1 MLGKTNQTEFAFS
14 ILGLN
19 PKMGTPPNPF
29 DEAVARIPG
38 GSSSGAAVSVSR
50 GLAAAAIGSDTG
62 GSVRVP
68 AAWNGLVGLKT
79 SFGLLPLEGV
89 LGLSTSMDTVGPLTR
104 DVADAAALFA
114 ILDGRF
120 GAGNRSA
127 PDLAS
132 SALSRARFALPTT
145 LVWDSLDP
153 GVETPARSA
162 VERLR
167 AAGCAIDETPVP
179 EFDTVGELVSRFG
192 AYHAAECHAL
202 WYDVIEARP
211 DLIYAPIWER
221 IRVGA
226 QISATDAARAKQGL
240 AAAAAS
246 LHTRMRRHG
255 VFLMPTAAASPP
267 AHRRARSRRRGLQDG
282 QCCGSSQH
290 APRQLPQLLC
300 ADAPLRARPEWRAG
314 RIDADGPARGGGA
327 SAALRP
333 RYRACD
339 C

>member
-1 MLGKTNQTEFAFS
+1 MC
-14 ILGLN
+14 
-19 PKMGTPPNPF
+19 
-29 DEAVARIPG
+29 
-38 GSSSGAAVSVSR
+38 
-50 GLAAAAIGSDTG
+50 
-62 GSVRVP
+62 P

-127 PDLAS
+127 PDLAG

-153 GVETPARSA
+153 GVESPARSA
-162 VERLR
+162 VRRLR

-246 LHTRMRRHG
+246 LHTRMRQHG
-255 VFLMPTAAASPP
+255 IFLMPTAAASPP
-267 AHRRARSRRRGLQDG
+267 PIAALE
-282 QCCGSSQH
+282 
-290 APRQLPQLLC
+290 
-300 ADAPLRARPEWRAG
+300 ADTEVYRTANV
-314 RIDADGPARGGGA
+314 
-327 SAALRP
+327 AALRNTRLGNYLNCCALTLP
-333 RYRACD
+333 CGRDQNGVPVGLMLMAPPGEEERLLRLGHAIEPVIAEGA
-339 C
+339 

>member
-1 MLGKTNQTEFAFS
+1 MPISWKDLYDSAGDVTSHGTPALADRVATGDAKVLARATRAGLVCLGKTNQTEFAFS

-120 GAGNRSA
+120 GAGNRPA
-127 PDLAS
+127 PDLAG

-145 LVWDSLDP
+145 LVWDSSIPAWMQLP
-153 GVETPARSA
+153 AARSSA
-162 VERLR
+162 CAPP
-167 AAGCAIDETPVP
+167 AAPSTRRRCPSSIRSGSWSAASARITPP
-179 EFDTVGELVSRFG
+179 
-192 AYHAAECHAL
+192 
-202 WYDVIEARP
+202 
-211 DLIYAPIWER
+211 
-221 IRVGA
+221 
-226 QISATDAARAKQGL
+226 SATRSGTTSSRQGL
-240 AAAAAS
+240 
-246 LHTRMRRHG
+246 T
-255 VFLMPTAAASPP
+255 
-267 AHRRARSRRRGLQDG
+267 
-282 QCCGSSQH
+282 
-290 APRQLPQLLC
+290 
-300 ADAPLRARPEWRAG
+300 
-314 RIDADGPARGGGA
+314 
-327 SAALRP
+327 
-333 RYRACD
+333 
-339 C
+339 